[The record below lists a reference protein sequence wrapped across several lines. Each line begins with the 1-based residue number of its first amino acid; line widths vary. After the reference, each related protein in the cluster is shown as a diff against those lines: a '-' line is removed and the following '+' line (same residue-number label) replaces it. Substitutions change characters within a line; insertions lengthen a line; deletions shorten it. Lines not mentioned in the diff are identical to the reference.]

1 MSSHVKAQAARGT
14 RRCCCHFPCWLWLQS
29 QAWWAMDLGAPWAA
43 RMAYLLGIAS
53 EHRIDQLDPVGQA
66 GGNHIAWAAGR
77 PDPLVQAACSELS
90 PVRAGSSQ
98 PAGQNQTQQVHL
110 SHLWEVPT
118 WPRAPAASHI
128 STVRKMSSHGS
139 PRPGALDLS

>member
-1 MSSHVKAQAARGT
+1 
-14 RRCCCHFPCWLWLQS
+14 
-29 QAWWAMDLGAPWAA
+29 MDLGAPWAA

-77 PDPLVQAACSELS
+77 PDPLVQVACSELS

-98 PAGQNQTQQVHL
+98 PAGQNQTQQVSVTPVGGANLAKGPSSLTHL
-110 SHLWEVPT
+110 YSQENVKSWLT
-118 WPRAPAASHI
+118 
-128 STVRKMSSHGS
+128 
-139 PRPGALDLS
+139 